1 LFVLFTMDCPPQGT
15 RAEPPGPASWDSGAR
30 AIDAFCTR
38 LLSAGFAATLF
49 VTPEVAAQHAPLCDD
64 FAGGG
69 VDVGLLI
76 QPPTLR
82 GAGYRHYLGAYP
94 PDQQREIV
102 REAIRRFEA
111 ALGWRPR
118 SARSAMYSAS
128 DDTFAVLSEAGF
140 RQTSLSSPGR
150 QTPKFN
156 AVWDGAAKE
165 THFASKENRLAAGS
179 LPLLEVPVTTDA
191 TQRRGGIAPDL
202 AVENGTVERWHAPLI
217 EGQVARQDEAGV
229 AFRTLCFVTT
239 SRCGYHEPAT
249 RFRQT
254 LDGLLDYLPALD
266 ERYELVPVTL
276 AEAYAHYRQESA

>member
-1 LFVLFTMDCPPQGT
+1 MDCPPQGPH
-15 RAEPPGPASWDSGAR
+15 AEPPGPASWEAGGR

-38 LLSAGFAATLF
+38 VLTAGFAPTLF
-49 VTPEVAAQHAPLCDD
+49 VTPEAAAQHAPLCDD
-64 FAGGG
+64 FAGRGA
-69 VDVGLLI
+69 DVGLLI

-82 GAGYRHYLGAYP
+82 GAGYHHYLGAYP

-102 REAIRRFEA
+102 REAMRRLEA
-111 ALGWRPR
+111 ALGWRSR

-128 DDTFAVLSEAGF
+128 DETFAVLNEAGF

-156 AVWDGAAKE
+156 AVWAGAATE
-165 THFASKENRLAAGS
+165 THFASAANRLAAGS
-179 LPLLEVPVTTDA
+179 LSLLEVPVTTDA

-202 AVENGTVERWHAPLI
+202 AIENGTVERWHAPLV
-217 EGQVARQDEAGV
+217 EGQLARQEAEGA

-239 SRCGYHEPAT
+239 SRYGYHEPST

-254 LDGLLDYLPALD
+254 LDGLLDYLRALD
-266 ERYELVPVTL
+266 ERYDVVPVTL
-276 AEAYAHYRQESA
+276 AEAYAHYRQERE